1 MKDSND
7 YSETST
13 VKLRGKTAIDSAHKN
28 TSIEDE
34 RRITNRISEIY
45 GVTKEEASD
54 IHTNYHQARIR
65 NILRQRAKGQGMRDS
80 TFEENMQ
87 RLNIIK
93 YALSISRGELIEMA
107 AGDILFKELSDMQK
121 KNEGMSD
128 DRYFNFYH

>member
-7 YSETST
+7 YPETST

-34 RRITNRISEIY
+34 RRITNRISDIY

-54 IHTNYHQARIR
+54 IHTNYHQGRIR

-80 TFEENMQ
+80 IFEENMR

-107 AGDILFKELSDMQK
+107 AGDILFKELSDMQN